1 MTTLQFRNL
10 SLTPDAP
17 VEDWGFEG
25 LLTAVDRGGFRDWQR
40 IAGAVEDRPW
50 GPVARILEREVFD
63 AAESS
68 GVVGALRTVI
78 SLSRAE
84 ASTRER
90 QTVAAELRDLFDAS
104 GLTRAQFADE
114 LGTSQ
119 SRLSTYLS
127 GKVTPLATLVVRAH
141 TITARTANQTP
152 ARPPQHQATG
162 WRADTAS

>member
-10 SLTPDAP
+10 SLTPDAS

-25 LLTAVDRGGFRDWQR
+25 LLAAIDRGGFRDWQR
-40 IAGAVEDRPW
+40 IAFVIEDRPW

-78 SLSRAE
+78 ALARAE
-84 ASTRER
+84 ASVRE
-90 QTVAAELRDLFDAS
+90 QQVVAAELRDLFDAS

-127 GKVTPLATLVVRAH
+127 GKVTPLATLVVRAR
-141 TITARTANQTP
+141 TITARTASP
-152 ARPPQHQATG
+152 AGAAGPRSWTG
-162 WRADTAS
+162 